1 MVVIHFRNFNN
12 KMKLISTI
20 ILLLIVLSGCTGI
33 STEEKQ
39 LTDYVNP
46 FLGTA
51 TLWEP
56 EDLGYVRTW
65 KERTWGAE
73 VFPGSSLPNAMV
85 QLSPVTQ
92 FRSGAGY
99 QYEDTVIY
107 GFSHTNKGHWNL
119 LHIPLL
125 PVTGEITP
133 GNYASA
139 FSHDNESA
147 HPGYYQIFLETYG
160 IDVELTSTLR
170 CGFHRYTYPRGVD
183 KKLITDMTRSNN
195 HVKDWDIQK
204 VDEHTFS
211 GFQDAEGKMYFYAVS
226 NYPIE
231 DIRQL
236 KDDKHEVF
244 LVTFGDS
251 EGDDMPAKK
260 TVGKKDMGNG
270 KRKKG
275 SGNNE
280 PLELKIGFSFVSIE
294 NAKMNLE
301 EEMLDKSFDQ
311 VRDEADTE
319 WNKLLS
325 KIKVSGGTEREK
337 GIFYSTLYRSFLWPA
352 LRSDI
357 NGDFTDERGEVA
369 NEGFRYYTNPSFW
382 DDYRNKLVL
391 LGMLSPDVT
400 VDIIKSITDKGEKR
414 DGYMPTFFHGD
425 HASVFV
431 AGSYLRGITGFDME
445 RAYRLLLK
453 NATVPG
459 RGGRPYLDEYIE
471 RGWIA
476 EKDTVNVPTW
486 DEYKA
491 AVTKTVEYAYDD
503 YATALIAKE
512 LGDEENYRLLMERS
526 GNYKNLFDPSTG
538 FWRGRI
544 DNGDWIADFDPD
556 YPYFAYMYR
565 EANAWQSLFFAP
577 HDPEGMIALY
587 PSHRAVEQKLDSLFT
602 EPWRGY
608 EAHNMTGFIG
618 NYCHGNQ
625 PSHSIPYTYY
635 FIDRQEKAQCVLDSI
650 MDRFYDMGA
659 EKLAYAGMDDAG
671 EMSAWYVFNAIGLYT
686 YSPADPEYIIS
697 VPLFDEVKFSLGEG
711 KEFTIRKE
719 GNGKKIQQIRY
730 GEETI
735 DGWFIQHDQLAQGK
749 ELTII
754 TAGE

>member
-1 MVVIHFRNFNN
+1 MRYQFSHHLAVMTNDKLKAELMIPTEDIVRNSV
-12 KMKLISTI
+12 KHILSI
-20 ILLLIVLSGCTGI
+20 IFFLSIVLSGCRGA
-33 STEEKQ
+33 EERQ
-39 LTDYVNP
+39 LSDYVNP

-125 PVTGEITP
+125 PVTGEIDP
-133 GNYASA
+133 GSYAST

-147 HPGYYQIFLETYG
+147 HPGYYQVFLETYG
-160 IDVELTSTLR
+160 INAELTTTLR
-170 CGFHRYTYPRGVD
+170 CGFHRYSYPKGSD
-183 KKLITDMTRSNN
+183 KKLVADMTRSNN
-195 HVKDWDIQK
+195 RVKDWSIQK
-204 VDEHTFS
+204 IGKYVFS
-211 GFQDAEGKMYFYAVS
+211 GFQDAEGKIYFYAVS
-226 NYPIE
+226 NYPVE
-231 DIRQL
+231 DIRQI
-236 KDDKHEVF
+236 KKNRHEIS
-244 LVTFGDS
+244 LVNFGERS
-251 EGDDMPAKK
+251 
-260 TVGKKDMGNG
+260 GKND
-270 KRKKG
+270 
-275 SGNNE
+275 
-280 PLELKIGFSFVSIE
+280 PLELRIGFSFVSIE

-301 EEMLDKSFDQ
+301 AEMLYKSFDQ
-311 VRDEADTE
+311 IREEANVE

-337 GIFYSTLYRSFLWPA
+337 GLFYSTLYRSFLWPA

-357 NGDFTDERGEVA
+357 NGDFTDEKGEVV
-369 NEGFRYYTNPSFW
+369 NEGFHYYTNPSFW

-391 LGMLSPDVT
+391 LAMLSPDVT
-400 VDIIKSITDKGEKR
+400 TDIIRSIIDKGEKR
-414 DGYMPTFFHGD
+414 GGYIPTFFHGD

-431 AGSYLRGITGFDME
+431 AGSYLRGITGFDLE
-445 RAYRLLLK
+445 RAYKLLLK

-476 EKDTVNVPTW
+476 EKDTTHVPTW

-503 YATALIAKE
+503 YATALIARE
-512 LGDEENYRLLMERS
+512 LNDEKNYSLLIERS
-526 GNYKNLFDPSTG
+526 ANYKNLFDPSTG

-544 DNGDWIADFDPD
+544 DNGNWIEEFNPY

-577 HDPEGMIALY
+577 HDPGGMIALF
-587 PSHRAVEQKLDSLFT
+587 PSHQAVDQKLDSLFS

-635 FIDRQEKAQCVLDSI
+635 FIDKQEKAQCILDSI

-697 VPLFDEVKFSLGEG
+697 VPLFNEVKFSLGKG
-711 KEFTIRKE
+711 KECTIRKE
-719 GNGKKIQQIRY
+719 GNGKKIKQIKY
-730 GEETI
+730 DNKPIE
-735 DGWFIQHDQLAQGK
+735 GWFIQHDQLLQGK
-749 ELTII
+749 ELVI
-754 TAGE
+754 TTE

>member
-1 MVVIHFRNFNN
+1 
-12 KMKLISTI
+12 MKLFYS
-20 ILLLIVLSGCTGI
+20 LLLMTFVTVSCTAD
-33 STEEKQ
+33 KP
-39 LTDYVNP
+39 LTSYVNP
-46 FLGTA
+46 LLGTA
-51 TLWEP
+51 TLWEA

-107 GFSHTNKGHWNL
+107 GFAHTNKGHWNL
-119 LHIPLL
+119 LHLPLL
-125 PVTGEITP
+125 PATGEVSASD
-133 GNYASA
+133 YASGY
-139 FSHDNESA
+139 SHQNESA
-147 HPGYYQIFLETYG
+147 RPGYYQVFLERYG
-160 IDVELTSTLR
+160 INAELSSTLR
-170 CGFHRYTYPRGVD
+170 CGYHRYSFSDDQPKRV
-183 KKLITDMTRSNN
+183 IADMTRTNN
-195 HVKDWDIQK
+195 HVREWAIQQTEEK
-204 VDEHTFS
+204 VFT
-211 GFQDAEGKMYFYAVS
+211 GFQDAEGKIYFYAVS

-231 DIRQL
+231 QIEQAN
-236 KDDKHEVF
+236 DDQHEVS
-244 LVTFGDS
+244 VIHFG
-251 EGDDMPAKK
+251 ENK
-260 TVGKKDMGNG
+260 
-270 KRKKG
+270 
-275 SGNNE
+275 NNE
-280 PLELKIGFSFVSIE
+280 PLELKIGFSFVSVD

-301 EEMLDKSFDQ
+301 KEMIDKSFTQ
-311 VRDEADTE
+311 VAKEADKTWE
-319 WNKLLS
+319 ELLS
-325 KIKVSGGTEREK
+325 HIKVTGGTEREK

-352 LRSDI
+352 LRSDV
-357 NGDFTDERGEVA
+357 NGDFTDERGEVV

-400 VDIIKSITDKGEKR
+400 TDIIRSITDKGEKR
-414 DGYMPTFFHGD
+414 GGYMPTFFHGD
-425 HASVFV
+425 HAAVFV
-431 AGSYLRGITGFDME
+431 AGSWLRGITGFDLQ
-445 RAYRLLLK
+445 RAYNLLLK

-459 RGGRPYLDEYIE
+459 RRGRPYLDEYLE

-476 EKDTVNVPTW
+476 EKDTTNVPTW

-512 LGDEENYRLLMERS
+512 LGDEEHYRTLMERS
-526 GNYKNLFDPSTG
+526 ENYKNLFDPTTG
-538 FWRGRI
+538 FFRGRI
-544 DNGDWIADFDPD
+544 EDGSWIADFDPY

-565 EANAWQSLFFAP
+565 EANAWNSLFFAP

-587 PSHRAVEQKLDSLFT
+587 PSAEAVDRKLDSLFT

-635 FIDRQEKAQCVLDSI
+635 FIGKQEKAQCVLDSI

-686 YSPADPEYIIS
+686 YSPADPEYIVS
-697 VPLFDEVKFSLGEG
+697 VPLFDRVTFTLGDNTT
-711 KEFTIRKE
+711 FTIRKE
-719 GNGKKIQQIRY
+719 GKGKKITQIQY
-730 GEETI
+730 DNKPI
-735 DGWFIQHDQLAQGK
+735 DGWFITHDQLKQGK
-749 ELTII
+749 SLVIKTK
-754 TAGE
+754 

>member
-1 MVVIHFRNFNN
+1 
-12 KMKLISTI
+12 MKLISSI
-20 ILLLIVLSGCTGI
+20 ILLSIVLFGCTG
-33 STEEKQ
+33 TAEKK

-65 KERTWGAE
+65 DVRTWGAE

-125 PVTGEITP
+125 PVTGEIAP

-147 HPGYYQIFLETYG
+147 HPGYYQVFLETYS
-160 IDVELTSTLR
+160 IDVELTTTLR
-170 CGFHRYTYPRGVD
+170 CGFHRYTYPKGED
-183 KKLITDMTRSNN
+183 KKLIADMTRSNN
-195 HVKDWDIQK
+195 RVKDWSIQK
-204 VDEHTFS
+204 VDEYTFS

-226 NYPIE
+226 NYPVE
-231 DIRQL
+231 DIQQV
-236 KDDKHEVF
+236 KDDQHEIS
-244 LVTFGDS
+244 LVNFGENRQED
-251 EGDDMPAKK
+251 
-260 TVGKKDMGNG
+260 
-270 KRKKG
+270 
-275 SGNNE
+275 

-301 EEMLDKSFDQ
+301 EEMLNKSFNQ
-311 VRDEADTE
+311 VREEADAT
-319 WNKLLS
+319 WNSLLS
-325 KIKVSGGTEREK
+325 KIKVSGGSEREK

-357 NGDFTDERGEVA
+357 NGDFTDETGEVV
-369 NEGFRYYTNPSFW
+369 NEGFHYYTNPSFW

-391 LGMLSPDVT
+391 LAMLSPDVT
-400 VDIIKSITDKGEKR
+400 ADIIKSITDKGEKR
-414 DGYMPTFFHGD
+414 GGYMPTFFHGD

-431 AGSYLRGITGFDME
+431 AGSYLRGITDFDLE
-445 RAYRLLLK
+445 RAYKLLLK

-476 EKDTVNVPTW
+476 EKDTTNVPTW

-512 LGDEENYRLLMERS
+512 LGDEEHYTLLMGRS
-526 GNYKNLFDPSTG
+526 NNYKNLFDPSTG
-538 FWRGRI
+538 FWRGKI
-544 DNGDWIADFDPD
+544 DNGNWIEDFDPY

-697 VPLFDEVKFSLGEG
+697 VPLFDEVKFSLGKG

-719 GNGKKIQQIRY
+719 GNGKKIRQIRY
-730 GEETI
+730 GNETI
-735 DGWFIQHDQLAQGK
+735 DGWFIRHDQLLQGK
-749 ELTII
+749 ELII
-754 TAGE
+754 TTTE

>member
-1 MVVIHFRNFNN
+1 MQ
-12 KMKLISTI
+12 LISPI
-20 ILLLIVLSGCTGI
+20 ILLILLSGCKGTD
-33 STEEKQ
+33 TAKKQ
-39 LTDYVNP
+39 LTGYVNP

-65 KERTWGAE
+65 EVRTWGAE

-139 FSHDNESA
+139 FRHDNESA
-147 HPGYYQIFLETYG
+147 HPGYYQVFLDTYG
-160 IDVELTSTLR
+160 IDAELTSTLR
-170 CGFHRYTYPRGVD
+170 CGFHRYTYPQGAD
-183 KKLITDMTRSNN
+183 KKLVADMTRSNN
-195 HVKDWDIQK
+195 RVKDWGIQK
-204 VDEHTFS
+204 VDEYTFS
-211 GFQDAEGKMYFYAVS
+211 GFQDAEGKMFFYAVS
-226 NYPIE
+226 NYPVE
-231 DIRQL
+231 EIRQV
-236 KDDKHEVF
+236 KDDQHEVS
-244 LVTFGDS
+244 LVNFGENS
-251 EGDDMPAKK
+251 Q
-260 TVGKKDMGNG
+260 
-270 KRKKG
+270 
-275 SGNNE
+275 NE

-294 NAKMNLE
+294 NAKTNLE
-301 EEMLDKSFDQ
+301 TEMLHKSFNQ
-311 VRDEADTE
+311 VREEADKE
-319 WNKLLS
+319 WNGLLS
-325 KIKVSGGTEREK
+325 KIQVSGGTEREK

-352 LRSDI
+352 LRSDV
-357 NGDFTDERGEVA
+357 NGDYTDERGEVV

-391 LGMLSPDVT
+391 LVMLSPDVAA
-400 VDIIKSITDKGEKR
+400 DIIKSITDKGEKR
-414 DGYMPTFFHGD
+414 GGYMPTFFHGD

-431 AGSYLRGITGFDME
+431 AGSYLRGITDFDLE
-445 RAYRLLLK
+445 RAYKLLLK

-459 RGGRPYLDEYIE
+459 RGGRPYLDEYLD

-476 EKDTVNVPTW
+476 EKDTTNVPTW

-491 AVTKTVEYAYDD
+491 AVTKTMEYAYDD

-512 LGDEENYRLLMERS
+512 LGDEENYSLLMEHS
-526 GNYKNLFDPSTG
+526 NNYKNLFDPSTG
-538 FWRGRI
+538 FWRGKI
-544 DNGDWIADFDPD
+544 DNGNWIEDFDPY

-587 PSHRAVEQKLDSLFT
+587 PSHQAVEQKLDSLFT

-608 EAHNMTGFIG
+608 EAHNMTGFMG

-659 EKLAYAGMDDAG
+659 EKLAYSGMDDAG

-686 YSPADPEYIIS
+686 YSPADPEYLVS

-711 KEFTIRKE
+711 KQFTIRKE
-719 GNGKKIQQIRY
+719 GSGKKIRQIRY
-730 GEETI
+730 GNETVE
-735 DGWFIQHDQLAQGK
+735 GWFIQHDQLAQGK
-749 ELTII
+749 ELII
-754 TAGE
+754 TTE

>member
-1 MVVIHFRNFNN
+1 
-12 KMKLISTI
+12 MKLISSI
-20 ILLLIVLSGCTGI
+20 ILLSIVLFGCTG
-33 STEEKQ
+33 TAEKK

-65 KERTWGAE
+65 DVRTWGAE

-125 PVTGEITP
+125 PVTGEIAP

-147 HPGYYQIFLETYG
+147 HPGYYQVFLETYS
-160 IDVELTSTLR
+160 IDVELTTTLR
-170 CGFHRYTYPRGVD
+170 CGFHRYTYPKGED
-183 KKLITDMTRSNN
+183 KKLIADMTRSNN
-195 HVKDWDIQK
+195 RVKDWSIQK
-204 VDEHTFS
+204 VDEYTFS

-226 NYPIE
+226 NYPVE
-231 DIRQL
+231 DIQQV
-236 KDDKHEVF
+236 KDDQHEIS
-244 LVTFGDS
+244 LVNFG
-251 EGDDMPAKK
+251 ENRQ
-260 TVGKKDMGNG
+260 KD
-270 KRKKG
+270 
-275 SGNNE
+275 

-301 EEMLDKSFDQ
+301 EEMLNKSFNQ
-311 VRDEADTE
+311 VREEADAT
-319 WNKLLS
+319 WNSLLS
-325 KIKVSGGTEREK
+325 KIKVSGGSEREK

-357 NGDFTDERGEVA
+357 NGDFTDETGEVV

-391 LGMLSPDVT
+391 LAMLSPDVT
-400 VDIIKSITDKGEKR
+400 ADIIKSITDKGEKR
-414 DGYMPTFFHGD
+414 GGYMPTFFHGD

-431 AGSYLRGITGFDME
+431 AGSYLRGITDFDLE
-445 RAYRLLLK
+445 RAYKLLLK

-476 EKDTVNVPTW
+476 EKDTTNVPTW

-503 YATALIAKE
+503 YATALIARE
-512 LGDEENYRLLMERS
+512 LGDEEHYTLLMERS
-526 GNYKNLFDPSTG
+526 YNYKNLFDPSTG
-538 FWRGRI
+538 FWRGKI
-544 DNGDWIADFDPD
+544 DNGNWIEDFDPY

-587 PSHRAVEQKLDSLFT
+587 PSHEAVDQKLDSLFT

-635 FIDRQEKAQCVLDSI
+635 FIDKQEKAQCVLDSI

-697 VPLFDEVKFSLGEG
+697 VPLFDEVKFSLGESR
-711 KEFTIRKE
+711 EFTIRKE
-719 GNGKKIQQIRY
+719 GNGKKIRQIRY
-730 GEETI
+730 GNETI
-735 DGWFIQHDQLAQGK
+735 DGWFIRHDQLAQGK
-749 ELTII
+749 ELII
-754 TAGE
+754 TTTE

>member
-1 MVVIHFRNFNN
+1 
-12 KMKLISTI
+12 MKKLY
-20 ILLLIVLSGCTGI
+20 ILLLMAFSAVSCTAD
-33 STEEKQ
+33 KP
-39 LTDYVNP
+39 LTSYVNP
-46 FLGTA
+46 LLGTA

-107 GFSHTNKGHWNL
+107 GFAHTNKGHWNL
-119 LHIPLL
+119 LHLPLL
-125 PVTGEITP
+125 PVTGEVSASD
-133 GNYASA
+133 YASGY
-139 FSHDNESA
+139 SHQKESA
-147 HPGYYQIFLETYG
+147 RPGYYRVYLERYG

-170 CGFHRYTYPRGVD
+170 CGYHRYSFPDNQPKQV
-183 KKLITDMTRSNN
+183 IADMTRTNN
-195 HVKDWDIQK
+195 HVREWAIQQTGEK
-204 VDEHTFS
+204 VFT
-211 GFQDAEGKMYFYAVS
+211 GFQDAEGKIYFYAVS
-226 NYPIE
+226 NYPVESIE
-231 DIRQL
+231 EV
-236 KDDKHEVF
+236 KNEKHGVSVVHFGENDKN
-244 LVTFGDS
+244 D
-251 EGDDMPAKK
+251 
-260 TVGKKDMGNG
+260 
-270 KRKKG
+270 
-275 SGNNE
+275 

-294 NAKMNLE
+294 NARINLE
-301 EEMLDKSFDQ
+301 EEMMSKNFTQ
-311 VRDEADTE
+311 VTKEADKT
-319 WNKLLS
+319 WKTLLS

-337 GIFYSTLYRSFLWPA
+337 GLFYSTLYRSFLWPA
-352 LRSDI
+352 LRSDV

-369 NEGFRYYTNPSFW
+369 NKGFRYYTNPSFW

-391 LGMLSPDVT
+391 LGMISPDVT
-400 VDIIKSITDKGEKR
+400 ADIIQSITDKGEKR
-414 DGYMPTFFHGD
+414 GGYMPTFFHGD

-431 AGSYLRGITGFDME
+431 AGSWLRGITGFDLQ
-445 RAYRLLLK
+445 RAYNLLLK

-459 RGGRPYLDEYIE
+459 RGGRPYLDEYLE

-476 EKDTVNVPTW
+476 EKDTTNVPTW

-512 LGDEENYRLLMERS
+512 LGDVEHYQTLMERS

-538 FWRGRI
+538 FFRGKI
-544 DNGDWIADFDPD
+544 EDGSWIADFDPY

-565 EANAWQSLFFAP
+565 EANAWNSLFFAP

-587 PSHRAVEQKLDSLFT
+587 PNAKAVDQKLDSLFT

-635 FIDRQEKAQCVLDSI
+635 FIGKQEKAQCVLDSI

-686 YSPADPEYIIS
+686 YSPADPEYMVS
-697 VPLFDEVKFSLGEG
+697 VPLFDKVEFTLGDNTT
-711 KEFTIRKE
+711 FTIRKE
-719 GNGKKIQQIRY
+719 GNGKKITQIRY
-730 GEETI
+730 DKEPVQ
-735 DGWFIQHDQLAQGK
+735 GWFVTHDQLKKGK
-749 ELTII
+749 ELTIT
-754 TAGE
+754 TAK

>member
-1 MVVIHFRNFNN
+1 MRKKHI
-12 KMKLISTI
+12 I
-20 ILLLIVLSGCTGI
+20 ILAIVSLLTI
-33 STEEKQ
+33 SCNSEIR
-39 LTDYVNP
+39 LTNYVNP

-65 KERTWGAE
+65 KQRTWGAE

-99 QYEDTVIY
+99 QYEDSVIY
-107 GFSHTNKGHWNL
+107 GFAHTNKGHWNL

-125 PVTGEITP
+125 PVTGEVTP

-147 HPGYYQIFLETYG
+147 HPGYFRVFLETYG
-160 IDVELTSTLR
+160 IDAELTSTLR
-170 CGFHRYTYPRGVD
+170 CGFHRYTYPKGAK
-183 KKLITDMTRSNN
+183 KKLVADMTRSNN
-195 HVKDWDIQK
+195 RVKDWKIEK
-204 VDEHTFS
+204 VDEYVFT
-211 GFQDAEGKMYFYAVS
+211 GFQDAEGKMYFYAIS

-231 DIRQL
+231 DIRAL
-236 KDDKHEVF
+236 KDDQHEVS
-244 LVTFGDS
+244 LVEFG
-251 EGDDMPAKK
+251 ENRKNKGR
-260 TVGKKDMGNG
+260 GK
-270 KRKKG
+270 
-275 SGNNE
+275 NE
-280 PLELKIGFSFVSIE
+280 PLELKIGFSFVSVE

-301 EEMLDKSFDQ
+301 KEMLDKSFNQ
-311 VRDEADTE
+311 VRKEADKE

-352 LRSDI
+352 LRSDV
-357 NGDFTDERGEVA
+357 NGDFTDERGEVV
-369 NEGFRYYTNPSFW
+369 NEGFHYYTNPSFW

-400 VDIIKSITDKGEKR
+400 TDIIKSITDKGEKK

-431 AGSYLRGITGFDME
+431 AGSYLRGITGFDLK
-445 RAYRLLLK
+445 RAYKLLLK

-476 EKDTVNVPTW
+476 EKDTTNVPTW

-503 YATALIAKE
+503 YATALIAKK
-512 LGDEENYRLLMERS
+512 LGDEENYSLLIQRS

-538 FWRGRI
+538 FWRGKI
-544 DNGDWIADFDPD
+544 DNGNWIVDFDPY

-587 PSHRAVEQKLDSLFT
+587 PSHQAVEQKLDSLFT

-635 FIDRQEKAQCVLDSI
+635 FIDKQEKAQCVLDSI
-650 MDRFYDMGA
+650 MGRFYDMGTD
-659 EKLAYAGMDDAG
+659 KLAYAGMDDAG

-697 VPLFDEVKFSLGEG
+697 VPLFDKVEFTLGNNTT
-711 KEFTIRKE
+711 FTIRRE

-730 GEETI
+730 GNEAIE
-735 DGWFIQHDQLAQGK
+735 GWFITHDQLMQGK
-749 ELTII
+749 ELTI
-754 TAGE
+754 TTTEQ

>member
-1 MVVIHFRNFNN
+1 
-12 KMKLISTI
+12 MKLISPI
-20 ILLLIVLSGCTGI
+20 IFLSIFLLNCTA
-33 STEEKQ
+33 TAAEKQ

-56 EDLGYVRTW
+56 QDLGYVRTW
-65 KERTWGAE
+65 KQRTWGAE

-99 QYEDTVIY
+99 QYEDSVIY
-107 GFSHTNKGHWNL
+107 GFAHTNKGHWNL

-125 PVTGEITP
+125 PVTGEVTP

-147 HPGYYQIFLETYG
+147 HPGYYRVFLEAYA
-160 IDVELTSTLR
+160 IDAELTSTLR
-170 CGFHRYTYPRGVD
+170 CGFHRYTYPKGAK
-183 KKLITDMTRSNN
+183 KKLIADMTRSNN
-195 HVKDWDIQK
+195 RVKDWKIEK
-204 VDEHTFS
+204 VGEYVFT
-211 GFQDAEGKMYFYAVS
+211 GFQDAEGKMYFYAIS

-231 DIRQL
+231 DIRAL
-236 KDDKHEVF
+236 KDDQHEVS
-244 LVTFGDS
+244 LVEFG
-251 EGDDMPAKK
+251 ENRKNKGR
-260 TVGKKDMGNG
+260 GK
-270 KRKKG
+270 
-275 SGNNE
+275 NE

-301 EEMLDKSFDQ
+301 KEMLNKSFNQ
-311 VRDEADTE
+311 VRKEADKE
-319 WNKLLS
+319 WNRLLS

-352 LRSDI
+352 LRSDV
-357 NGDFTDERGEVA
+357 NDDFTDERGEVV
-369 NEGFRYYTNPSFW
+369 NEGFHYYTNPSFW

-400 VDIIKSITDKGEKR
+400 TDIIKSITDKGEKK

-431 AGSYLRGITGFDME
+431 AGSYLRGITDFDLK
-445 RAYRLLLK
+445 RAYKLLLK

-476 EKDTVNVPTW
+476 EKDTTNVPTW

-503 YATALIAKE
+503 YATALIAKK
-512 LGDEENYRLLMERS
+512 LGDEENYSLLIQRS

-538 FWRGRI
+538 FWRGKI
-544 DNGDWIADFDPD
+544 DNGNWIVDFDPY

-587 PSHRAVEQKLDSLFT
+587 PSHQAVEQKLDSLFT

-635 FIDRQEKAQCVLDSI
+635 FIDKQEKAQCVLDSI
-650 MDRFYDMGA
+650 MGRFYDMGA
-659 EKLAYAGMDDAG
+659 DKLAYAGMDDAG

-697 VPLFDEVKFSLGEG
+697 VPLFDKVEFTLGNNTT
-711 KEFTIRKE
+711 FTIRKE
-719 GNGKKIQQIRY
+719 GNEKKIQQIRY
-730 GEETI
+730 GNEAIE
-735 DGWFIQHDQLAQGK
+735 GWLITHDQLMQGK
-749 ELTII
+749 ELVIST
-754 TAGE
+754 TE